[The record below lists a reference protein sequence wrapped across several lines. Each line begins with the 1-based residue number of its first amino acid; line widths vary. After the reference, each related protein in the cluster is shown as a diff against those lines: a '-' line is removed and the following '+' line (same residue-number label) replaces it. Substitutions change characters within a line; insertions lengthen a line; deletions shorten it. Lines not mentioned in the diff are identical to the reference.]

1 VKRGMGEG
9 ENTGS
14 TQDLKQF
21 ERRNTGKAK
30 TGQYLTYI
38 IK

>member
-1 VKRGMGEG
+1 MERKERKVGWIKRERSGMGEG

-21 ERRNTGKAK
+21 EKGNRR
-30 TGQYLTYI
+30 
-38 IK
+38 